1 MGGGGGVMQA
11 FNLQRGM
18 GDQSLT
24 KSDIFIEPSNSKGH
38 RVQVNSVLKSFLN
51 AFTPTP
57 NVLAELP

>member
-1 MGGGGGVMQA
+1 MQA